1 MATEPPSTPCTG
13 TCAGRQSAER
23 TLAVS
28 AAPRAAAVLK
38 RCYEEDAA
46 PAAPSPHS
54 SVLPPTDPPLA
65 DRKEALKTPPP
76 RLGRVVAVVSSSPF
90 FAPKQNKVTKRHALN
105 PGYNVCGL
113 RQHSRGQG
121 RAGAT
126 GSANAGANGARC
138 RGSGGRRGADD
149 PGACGRDG
157 RLPSGRPRHLEG
169 DGAPAPTPTPNARA
183 AHLCA
188 ARAYR
193 AILPDPRGALLR
205 SSCLRLPHLCSG
217 CRS

>member
-1 MATEPPSTPCTG
+1 M
-13 TCAGRQSAER
+13 
-23 TLAVS
+23 S

-38 RCYEEDAA
+38 RCYGEDAA

-76 RLGRVVAVVSSSPF
+76 RRRRVVVVAASSV
-90 FAPKQNKVTKRHALN
+90 FAQTLKKASEETRST
-105 PGYNVCGL
+105 PGYNVGGL

-138 RGSGGRRGADD
+138 RGSGGRCGADD

-169 DGAPAPTPTPNARA
+169 DGAPAPTPTPDARA